1 MAKLN
6 KFKRIRKIAT
16 VAEHNRKYAL
26 QQAEDISPEVAAQKF
41 TDLAGGISTLPR
53 ESPPKAPTPSLGQ
66 LFSFCK

>member
-1 MAKLN
+1 MAKQN

-26 QQAEDISPEVAAQKF
+26 QQAEDATPEAAVYKA
-41 TDLAGGISTLPR
+41 TMNGGMTILPP
-53 ESPPKAPTPSLGQ
+53 EMGAKPATPSLGQ

>member
-1 MAKLN
+1 MAKPN

-26 QQAEDISPEVAAQKF
+26 QQVEEATPEVQAHKLNEL
-41 TDLAGGISTLPR
+41 TGSLPP
-53 ESPPKAPTPSLGQ
+53 ESPPKPPTPSLGQ